1 MIFRKLFKHLK
12 PNKKNYGKYIFYLIF
27 LYFIS
32 AGVGIT
38 GILYLNDYLIEKYAK
53 RSADFK
59 DGVIHTQNIAN
70 RDKIKRIFSLEYF
83 LFPKKN
89 NDQYKVKF
97 TKKENY
103 NINNN
108 YHISKFTNNL
118 LTNTKNSRAKSSGY
132 FDIYKDEKIIFAGG
146 DGVFGYFDVSNFTQ
160 ESFEMN
166 LIRSNLKLIVNY
178 QEFFSKGSLGVKDIT
193 VDNDEVYISYNKEV
207 SQNCYNVSILKA
219 KINFSFLLF
228 EEFFTYNE
236 CWEDTGIARNRSGGR
251 ISVKNDEKI
260 IFSIGAY
267 DVWTSPQDSKSMF
280 GSIIEIDKKTKKFK
294 VLSKGHRNPQGLY
307 YAKKHNVIISTDH
320 GSKRGDEVNVDIEP
334 GIKIKN
340 FGWPISSYGD
350 HYDEDKEAIKD
361 LYLIAPLHKSHKDY
375 GFEEPVKYYK
385 KNVAPSGITFVPEKF
400 SKIKKSFFIS
410 GLGFSQPDGAKA
422 LYIVGFNDDFSKI
435 IEEDM
440 ISIGER
446 IRDLQFLESQNTLIL
461 FLESTSSFALIK
473 AIEES

>member
-1 MIFRKLFKHLK
+1 MISKKLFKYLK

-27 LYFIS
+27 LYFVS
-32 AGVGIT
+32 AVVGLTGVFY
-38 GILYLNDYLIEKYAK
+38 LYDHLKEKNAK
-53 RSADFK
+53 RIY
-59 DGVIHTQNIAN
+59 GIIHNQENAELE
-70 RDKIKRIFSLEYF
+70 KEKRIFSLEYF

-118 LTNTKNSRAKSSGY
+118 LTNTKNNRAKSSGY

-146 DGVFGYFDVSNFTQ
+146 DGVFGYFDVSNFTK
-160 ESFEMN
+160 ESFNMN
-166 LIRSNLKLIVNY
+166 LIRSNLKFIVNY

-193 VDNDEVYISYNKEV
+193 IDNDEIYVSYNKEV

-219 KINFSFLLF
+219 KIDFSFLLF
-228 EEFFTYNE
+228 KEFFTYDE

-251 ISVKNDEKI
+251 IFIKNNKKI

-267 DVWTSPQDSKSMF
+267 DIWTSPQDLQSMF
-280 GSIIEIDKKTKKFK
+280 GSIIEIDKKTKEFK

-307 YAKKHNVIISTDH
+307 YEKKHNLIISTDH
-320 GSKRGDEVNVDIEP
+320 GSKRGDEVNVDIKP
-334 GIKIKN
+334 GTKIKN

-350 HYDEDKEAIKD
+350 HYDEDKEAVKD

-375 GFEEPVKYYK
+375 GFEEPAKYYK
-385 KNVAPSGITFVPEKF
+385 KNVAPSGIIFVPEKF

-435 IEEDM
+435 IEEGK

-446 IRDLQFLESQNTLIL
+446 IRDLQFLKAENSLIL
-461 FLESTSSFALIK
+461 FLESSSSFALIK
-473 AIEES
+473 AVDG

>member
-1 MIFRKLFKHLK
+1 MTLNKIFKYLK
-12 PNKKNYGKYIFYLIF
+12 FNKKNYGKYILYLVF
-27 LYFIS
+27 LYFVS
-32 AGVGIT
+32 AAVGLT
-38 GILYLNDYLIEKYAK
+38 GIFYLYDHLKEKYAK
-53 RSADFK
+53 REY
-59 DGVIHTQNIAN
+59 GIIHNQENVDIEKEN
-70 RDKIKRIFSLEYF
+70 RIFSLEYF

-89 NDQYKVKF
+89 NISYKVKF

-103 NINNN
+103 DIYDN
-108 YHISKFTNNL
+108 YNISKFSNNL
-118 LTNTKNSRAKSSGY
+118 LTNSKNSRAKSSGY
-132 FDIYKDEKIIFAGG
+132 FDIYNDEKIIFAGG
-146 DGVFGYFDVSNFTQ
+146 DGVFGYFDVNNFTK
-160 ESFEMN
+160 ESFNMN
-166 LIRSNLKLIVNY
+166 LIRSNLKSIVNY

-193 VDNDEVYISYNKEV
+193 VDNNEIYISYNKEV
-207 SQNCYNVSILKA
+207 RKNCYNVSILKA
-219 KINFSFLLF
+219 KIDFSFLLF
-228 EEFFTYNE
+228 EEFFTYDE

-251 ISVKNDEKI
+251 ISVKNDKKI

-267 DVWTSPQDSKSMF
+267 DIWTSPQDSKSMF

-307 YAKKHNVIISTDH
+307 YVKKHNVIISTDH

-350 HYDEDKEAIKD
+350 HYDEDKDAIKD
-361 LYLIAPLHKSHKDY
+361 LYSIAPLHKSHKDY
-375 GFEEPVKYYK
+375 GFEEPAKYYK